1 VDAFALGTIA
11 QGGVVKREI
20 GSGAHGLGG

>member
-11 QGGVVKREI
+11 QGGVVKSE
-20 GSGAHGLGG
+20 SGVGGHR

>member
-11 QGGVVKREI
+11 EGGVVKGE
-20 GSGAHGLGG
+20 SGVGGHR

>member
-11 QGGVVKREI
+11 QGGVVKGE
-20 GSGAHGLGG
+20 SGVGGHRYEG